1 MASRKEQKEALR
13 AERERREQEA
23 AAAERRKRMIGYG
36 AAGGLVLAAVIAIA
50 VVVLATGGDGGGE
63 SHQDGRAAEPN
74 TQDIAAVPIPEPQ
87 ATNLE
92 DAAKAAN
99 CELEQHEA
107 EGRDHVSGEVD
118 YKTSPPNSGNHFEF
132 PAEDGVYAGDGA
144 PSLEPLVHSL
154 EHGRVIFWH
163 RPDATPELQGQIKSL
178 YDEDNYHVIAA
189 PHGRDMEAQLAA
201 SSWTRTL
208 TCERVTDETWDAM
221 RLFRDRYRDQAP
233 ERVP

>member
-1 MASRKEQKEALR
+1 MSSRKEQKEALR

-36 AAGGLVLAAVIAIA
+36 AAGALVLAAVSAIVA
-50 VVVLATGGDGGGE
+50 VVLASGGDDGGNGGDGR
-63 SHQDGRAAEPN
+63 SAEPGSS
-74 TQDIAAVPIPEPQ
+74 DVEAVAIPKPG

-99 CELEQHEA
+99 CELEQHES

-132 PAEDGVYAGDGA
+132 PAEDGIYAGEGA
-144 PSLEPLVHSL
+144 PTLESLVHSL
-154 EHGRVIFWH
+154 EHGRVVFWH
-163 RPDATPELQGQIKSL
+163 QPGATPELQGQFKSL
-178 YDEDNYHVIAA
+178 YDEDNYHVIVA
-189 PHGRDMEAQLAA
+189 PNGRDMKAQAGA

-208 TCERVTDETWDAM
+208 SCDRVSDKTWDAL